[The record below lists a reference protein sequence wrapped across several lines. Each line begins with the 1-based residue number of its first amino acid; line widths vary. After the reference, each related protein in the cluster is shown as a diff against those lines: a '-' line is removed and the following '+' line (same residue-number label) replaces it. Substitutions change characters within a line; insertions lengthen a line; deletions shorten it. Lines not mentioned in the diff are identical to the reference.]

1 MISKIIIS
9 KSIDDAIVKC
19 GQRLTLNS
27 KVTSVLDKFAKE
39 TINRKTE
46 KGLLI
51 NDNGEIIHSKNGS
64 KHKVEIW
71 KGIDYRGLYEEHGAL
86 HVEHNHPSI
95 TKDFDYTECLSDDD
109 MLNVISKVK
118 QADGRGGLWE
128 EYLVKSITAEG
139 TNGSRMTL
147 VRGDNYSDDDE
158 KLFQEARR
166 ELTESYDDYVHNKYS
181 NKYNTIRDELINES
195 REKYGNDETLRRLDE
210 LDKEASKRA
219 IKELG
224 IFEKSDNFKKIQKK
238 FRDANCK
245 LIVES
250 GNYV

>member
-71 KGIDYRGLYEEHGAL
+71 WSL
-86 HVEHNHPSI
+86 
-95 TKDFDYTECLSDDD
+95 
-109 MLNVISKVK
+109 
-118 QADGRGGLWE
+118 GR
-128 EYLVKSITAEG
+128 VS
-139 TNGSRMTL
+139 
-147 VRGDNYSDDDE
+147 
-158 KLFQEARR
+158 
-166 ELTESYDDYVHNKYS
+166 
-181 NKYNTIRDELINES
+181 
-195 REKYGNDETLRRLDE
+195 
-210 LDKEASKRA
+210 
-219 IKELG
+219 
-224 IFEKSDNFKKIQKK
+224 
-238 FRDANCK
+238 C
-245 LIVES
+245 
-250 GNYV
+250 